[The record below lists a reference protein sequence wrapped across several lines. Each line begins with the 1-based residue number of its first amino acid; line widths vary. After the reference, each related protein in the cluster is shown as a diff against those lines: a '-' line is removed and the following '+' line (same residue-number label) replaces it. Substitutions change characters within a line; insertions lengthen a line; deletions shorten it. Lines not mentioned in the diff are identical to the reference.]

1 MSIGR
6 RSRSNVSKSR
16 PVVFR
21 RDGRECVVAGLWESV
36 KWPCA
41 GGLTVQHRR
50 GRGMGGSAVWDEPD
64 CLVAMCAAHNV
75 LETADADF
83 KKACLKFGWSVPRW
97 VADQYAMSRI
107 PVRYADGWWLLSGDG
122 RYSISDNTAQT
133 LIEEIYGSLF
143 E

>member
-1 MSIGR
+1 MTIGR

-64 CLVAMCAAHNV
+64 CLVAMCVGICGLRILHIRLRISV
-75 LETADADF
+75 LSRF
-83 KKACLKFGWSVPRW
+83 VMSVLFVRSVWRMRW
-97 VADQYAMSRI
+97 CI
-107 PVRYADGWWLLSGDG
+107 
-122 RYSISDNTAQT
+122 IC
-133 LIEEIYGSLF
+133 SLVCGVV
-143 E
+143 